1 MPASR
6 WIQSNIGA
14 PIRAKGRTLGVLS
27 VDSMTPDF
35 YTQEYA
41 ERLLA
46 LAGQAAIAIENAQLY
61 EAAQR
66 RTAEQAALL
75 EASHAI
81 SSTLDL
87 PTMLQRLAEQM
98 GRAIDA
104 TSIYIC
110 DWNAA
115 TGLATV
121 LAEYY
126 GPSRHASKNWSLT
139 WAKPI
144 R

>member
-1 MPASR
+1 M
-6 WIQSNIGA
+6 
-14 PIRAKGRTLGVLS
+14 
-27 VDSMTPDF
+27 
-35 YTQEYA
+35 
-41 ERLLA
+41 
-46 LAGQAAIAIENAQLY
+46 AGQAAIAIENAQLY

-75 EASHAI
+75 EASRAI

-104 TSIYIC
+104 TSTYIC
-110 DWNAA
+110 DWNQSS
-115 TGLATV
+115 GMATV

-126 GPSRHASKNWSLT
+126 GPHCHAIREWSLT
-139 WAKPI
+139 WAKLI